1 MIKPTTNQLETLRNL
16 AATAESIGLT
26 EAAKAGFVSYSK
38 AKIGNAG
45 QEEVN
50 ARIHGIREI
59 IRTAKGSVVAD
70 AIA

>member
-1 MIKPTTNQLETLRNL
+1 MKATSQQLDTLRNISSV
-16 AATAESIGLT
+16 AEREGFT
-26 EAAKAGFVSYSK
+26 ESAKCGFISYSK
-38 AKIGNAG
+38 ARIGQAD

-59 IRTAKGSVVAD
+59 IRTAKGSMFAD